1 VIGIGGTTC
10 AFRIAEMAV
19 GCSDYS
25 VEQVGAALH
34 RLVGSTDEQLRAAG
48 YPQPEMVLPKLAL
61 IHTVMCTLGVRS
73 VKYLACNGGCPGILT
88 SAKFWEELS

>member
-1 VIGIGGTTC
+1 MISSSRFIS
-10 AFRIAEMAV
+10 FV
-19 GCSDYS
+19 GCSAYS
-25 VEQVGAALH
+25 TEQVGEALN
-34 RLVGSTDEQLRAAG
+34 RLVGSTDEQMRAAG

-61 IHTVMCTLGVRS
+61 IHKMICTLGVPS